1 MAGAR
6 VNAFALSITT
16 AALRLKGTQRG
27 VVVFLALVAVL
38 TMALSAVALMRV
50 VDTTSAVTGNLG
62 FMQSSVGASDA
73 AVELAVDALFE
84 RALIADPARDDPGQ
98 GYFASLQPGESAR
111 GVPVSLQSTAAY
123 AALAPVVDAGNGNTV
138 RYVIERMCA
147 SPGPPDNCNLVAT
160 SAAPGAPRVP
170 LFRESIRVDGP
181 GGATAFVQAFLADLP
196 GGKRVSWR
204 ALAD

>member
-1 MAGAR
+1 MTE
-6 VNAFALSITT
+6 FATT
-16 AALRLKGTQRG
+16 VAAAALRSKGAQRG

-50 VDTTSAVTGNLG
+50 VDTTSAVAGNLG
-62 FMQSSVGASDA
+62 FMQSAVGASDA
-73 AVELAVDALFE
+73 AVEHAVAALFE
-84 RALIADPARDDPGQ
+84 RVLIVDPSRDDVAQ
-98 GYFASLQPGESAR
+98 GYLAALQSGENAR
-111 GVPVSLQSTAAY
+111 GVPVALQSTTAY
-123 AALAPVVDAGNGNTV
+123 PALAPVVDAGNGNTV

-147 SPGPPDNCNLVAT
+147 AAGPPVNCNLVPT

-170 LFRESIRVDGP
+170 LFRQSIRIDGP

-196 GGKRVSWR
+196 SGRRVSWR